1 MGDNLPSE
9 SHRLDGEEEVKS
21 QNEPDKRTG
30 STQTGGVPNQND
42 SKLRNLH
49 ILDGQLDYDV
59 RYGGETT
66 RQKSASPQPLVKIKM
81 VYPSK
86 AFGEDNTEFKKRH
99 ESMQADADEHYKL
112 LVDMQVTDAS
122 FDSLLL
128 SNHKRK
134 VKVEKILAE
143 SRNWQRFVREIA
155 QSSEH

>member
-1 MGDNLPSE
+1 
-9 SHRLDGEEEVKS
+9 
-21 QNEPDKRTG
+21 
-30 STQTGGVPNQND
+30 
-42 SKLRNLH
+42 
-49 ILDGQLDYDV
+49 
-59 RYGGETT
+59 
-66 RQKSASPQPLVKIKM
+66 M

-112 LVDMQVTDAS
+112 LVDMQITDAS

-134 VKVEKILAE
+134 VKVEKLLAG